1 MKGKF
6 ITLEGVDGAGKSS
19 FLPWIERRL
28 RASGKDVLTTRE
40 PGGTA
45 IGEQL
50 REILLHSEVSAVTE
64 VLLMFAA
71 RKEHLDQ
78 VIVPA
83 LEAGVF
89 VLCDRF
95 TDATYAYQGA
105 GRGIDLLHIAML
117 EHWIQGQLQPDLTLL
132 FDLPVE
138 IARSRRGATRQP
150 DRFEA
155 EQVDFFN
162 RVRQGYRQR
171 VDASPSRFRV
181 IDASRSMDGV
191 EQQLAAIEMLR

>member
-1 MKGKF
+1 MKGNF

-28 RASGKDVLTTRE
+28 RSSGKDVLMTRE

-45 IGEQL
+45 LGEQL
-50 REILLHSEVSAVTE
+50 RELLLHSEVSAVTE

-71 RKEHLDQ
+71 RKEHLDR

-83 LEAGVF
+83 LEAGVY

-105 GRGIDLLHIAML
+105 GRGIDLAQIAML
-117 EHWIQGQLQPDLTLL
+117 ERWIQGQLQPDLTLL

-138 IARSRRGATRQP
+138 IARSRSGSARQP

-155 EQVDFFN
+155 EHADFFN
-162 RVRQGYRQR
+162 RVREGYRQR
-171 VDASPSRFRV
+171 AAASPSRFRV
-181 IDASRSMDGV
+181 IDASRSIDAV
-191 EQQLAAIEMLR
+191 EEQLAEIEMLR